1 MYMENYNKV
10 VLTITILLITF
21 LINCGIIYIYFTS
34 LKQDSSLV
42 NSLDVLTITNIER
55 EKV

>member
-1 MYMENYNKV
+1 MYKENYNKV